1 MSNKQST
8 REKKFNK
15 AMAAITD
22 PDQRM
27 AYLQLHPELL
37 PEVDASLRFQIH
49 GEIAEARDEQGNAI
63 LIKMDASQYMVTGRR
78 IDPATGQVMP
88 GKSLILQSAQLRSEK
103 E

>member
-37 PEVDASLRFQIH
+37 PEVDAQQRFAMHGQIV
-49 GEIAEARDEQGNAI
+49 EAQDKQGNTI
-63 LIKMDASQYMVTGRR
+63 YLKVDASQYMVTAHEV
-78 IDPATGQVMP
+78 DPATIVVTQ
-88 GKSLILQSAQLRSEK
+88 
-103 E
+103 